1 MRPIYRKALSAA
13 FGILT
18 AVSVTRG
25 QAPQGQQN
33 ARAAARAAQ
42 LAIEKTVP
50 QLKVKEEILPLSIPG
65 HTLGET
71 EGVSMNAAGDLFVY
85 SRTGSVGIARGGAA
99 AELFEFDPNLK
110 FMKLWGPGNYAASF
124 AHSVRV
130 DRHQN
135 VWMIDEG
142 SGMIVKFDPQGNV
155 KMVLGRKLES
165 IDYLQEHLERGEK
178 DTDLHPV
185 GAKGTFNRPTDVT
198 WDPEDNIYVSDGY
211 GNSRIVKI
219 APDGTWLKVV
229 GTYGSGQDQFNTPHS
244 IAYADGNIYV
254 ADRGNYRIQ
263 VYDTDL
269 NYKKTITGVGMPWAV
284 CVSPGAKQYLWSGD
298 GMTGKIYKLDL
309 SGKLLGWAQTSQHQ
323 GQSMCLIHEMH
334 CGPDGV
340 IYRGACSLWNVD
352 KISVQ

>member
-1 MRPIYRKALSAA
+1 MRLSCVKALSSSLAMALIVTAA
-13 FGILT
+13 C
-18 AVSVTRG
+18 G
-25 QAPQGQQN
+25 QAPQQN

-50 QLKVKEEILPLSIPG
+50 QLKVKEEILPLTIPG

-130 DRHQN
+130 DRRQN

-165 IDYLQEHLERGEK
+165 IDYLQEYLERGQK
-178 DTDLHPV
+178 NADLHPV
-185 GAKGTFNRPTDVT
+185 GAQGTFNRPTDVT
-198 WDPEDNIYVSDGY
+198 WDPQDNIYVSDGY

-219 APDGTWLKVV
+219 APDGTWLKWV

-244 IAYADGNIYV
+244 IAYAGGKLYV
-254 ADRGNYRIQ
+254 ADRGNDRIQ

-269 NYKKTITGVGMPWAV
+269 HYKKTITGVGMPWAV
-284 CVSPGAKQYLWSGD
+284 CVSPGPTQYLWSGD

-309 SGKLLGWAQTSQHQ
+309 NGKLLGWAQTGQHQ

-334 CGPDGV
+334 CASDTV
-340 IYRGACSLWNVD
+340 IYRGACSLWNVE
-352 KISVQ
+352 KITVR